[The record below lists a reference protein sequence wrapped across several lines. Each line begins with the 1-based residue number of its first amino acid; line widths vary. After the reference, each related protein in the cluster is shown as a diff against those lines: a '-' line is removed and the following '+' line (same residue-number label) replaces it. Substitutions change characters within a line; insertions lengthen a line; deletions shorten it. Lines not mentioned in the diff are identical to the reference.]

1 LANPLMMP
9 DFLARL
15 GFLVMFLDLIA
26 LVSGLVLM
34 VLLRAKDALDLNLG
48 LDCLALILLATS
60 MGFIQVAGS
69 ATTLPLRGPDV
80 HLNLRFK
87 PLDPLLRPN
96 ICRLPSS
103 STGLQ
108 SNNSQ
113 NFIVSV
119 FSLRCYSS
127 DIDGYSMSTTLI
139 THKMVITVQITKMA

>member
-1 LANPLMMP
+1 MP

-60 MGFIQVAGS
+60 MGFMQVAGS

-87 PLDPLLRPN
+87 PLDPLF
-96 ICRLPSS
+96 LPKTCSPASS
-103 STGLQ
+103 SSSRGTANCRRCCWHGSRTSSSPGRVLRQHTG
-108 SNNSQ
+108 S
-113 NFIVSV
+113 
-119 FSLRCYSS
+119 RC
-127 DIDGYSMSTTLI
+127 
-139 THKMVITVQITKMA
+139 

>member
-1 LANPLMMP
+1 MMP

-26 LVSGLVLM
+26 LVSGLVRM

-60 MGFIQVAGS
+60 MGFIQVEGS
-69 ATTLPLRGPDV
+69 ATTRPLRGPDV

-87 PLDPLLRPN
+87 PLDPLLRPK
-96 ICRLPSS
+96 ICSPASS
-103 STGLQ
+103 STC
-108 SNNSQ
+108 SQ
-113 NFIVSV
+113 GYSSHIFIVSV
-119 FSLRCYSS
+119 FSLRCYSIV
-127 DIDGYSMSTTLI
+127 IDGYSMSTTLI